1 MAVQEF
7 MMFTASTPDAD
18 ALAAAWSRV
27 TGYEVVEA
35 GGTAAELR
43 GLWGAAPGSH
53 PRNVVLAA
61 PGAARGMLRLVETDV
76 PVADELPASRLG
88 PFGFEFFSRDVDEFH
103 ARLVADGTFQ
113 ALAPPHDYDM
123 SAIGS
128 GIGRS
133 FAARGPGGIWMLLTT
148 MKSVPPPRPLPAVA
162 QLVGPVV
169 NMPMAARDRDRAILF
184 WRDLLGVPVRFDG
197 TMADPVVNSVISLP
211 PDRAFHCT
219 VFSVGDGQL
228 AEHHFHPEGS
238 VAPDPRPPGRLR
250 PGPAAY
256 TCRVD
261 DLDSVVAAARAQR
274 RGVRGPAGVGC
285 APYRGRR
292 VAAVAG
298 PQGELVELVETPAR
312 A

>member
-1 MAVQEF
+1 
-7 MMFTASTPDAD
+7 MFTASTPDAE
-18 ALAAAWSRV
+18 ALADTWARV
-27 TGYEVVEA
+27 TGCEVVEA
-35 GGTAAELR
+35 GDTEAGLR
-43 GLWGAAPGSH
+43 ELWGAEPGSH
-53 PRNVVLAA
+53 QRNVVLAA
-61 PGAARGMLRLVETDV
+61 PGASRGMLRLVETDA

-88 PFGFEFFSRDVDEFH
+88 PFGFEFFSRDVDEIH

-133 FAARGPGGIWMLLTT
+133 FAARGPGGVWMLLTT
-148 MKSVPPPRPLPAVA
+148 MKSVPPPRPLPGVA
-162 QLVGPVV
+162 ELVGPVV
-169 NMPMAARDRDRAILF
+169 NMPMAARDRDRAVAF

-228 AEHHFHPEGS
+228 AEHHFHPDGA
-238 VAPDPRPPGRLR
+238 VAADIRPSGRLR

-256 TCRVD
+256 TCQVD
-261 DLDSVVAAARAQR
+261 DLDAVVAVARAEGH
-274 RGVRGPAGVGC
+274 GVRGPVELAC

-292 VAAVAG
+292 VAAVTG
-298 PQGELVELVETPAR
+298 PQGELVELVGTPA
-312 A
+312 AA